1 MTAWSQIHADGGV
14 ASQKFVDDERVF
26 LGFVTTG
33 AMVANVRFV
42 SVSHVT
48 GSGGEGFSI
57 ENFVGVIAAPAS
69 SVPEL
74 SFWAVW
80 YYVR

>member
-1 MTAWSQIHADGGV
+1 VTAWSQIYADGGV
-14 ASQKFVDDERVF
+14 ASQKFVDDERAF

-48 GSGGEGFSI
+48 GSGGEGFKH
-57 ENFVGVIAAPAS
+57 
-69 SVPEL
+69 
-74 SFWAVW
+74 
-80 YYVR
+80 

>member
-1 MTAWSQIHADGGV
+1 MTEWSQIHADGGV
-14 ASQKFVDDERVF
+14 ASQKFVDDERAF

-33 AMVANVRFV
+33 AMVATVRFV
-42 SVSHVT
+42 SVCHVT
-48 GSGGEGFSI
+48 GSGGEGFNI

-69 SVPEL
+69 SVAEL

-80 YYVR
+80 YYGQ